1 MLVLADMLL
10 VLPSLGIVS
19 FLLFDIESLTTLRS
33 DALGICDKKNG
44 VEFDD
49 SVGFSDLLIDVI
61 KPSIRMFAD
70 LVERFLNQSGDN

>member
-19 FLLFDIESLTTLRS
+19 FLLFDIV

-49 SVGFSDLLIDVI
+49 FVGFTDLLIDVI
-61 KPSIRMFAD
+61 KPSNWMFVD
-70 LVERFLNQSGDN
+70 LVERFLDQSSDN